1 LRFAPSGKTQYQTPV
16 AGLPRWLSVLGGEFT
31 NIPPLPQTQPDLVDD
46 YSFRLGE
53 GESATVGGTG
63 LDGPVQVKREDD
75 SGKVLAEGD
84 ATASGLEASVHNF
97 VAKKEGRYYLVVTGD
112 QGTPYSLIVT
122 RGADFGNGP
131 TVGTPAGQD
140 ITAKLGDETG

>member
-1 LRFAPSGKTQYQTPV
+1 V
-16 AGLPRWLSVLGGEFT
+16 V
-31 NIPPLPQTQPDLVDD
+31 
-46 YSFRLGE
+46 
-53 GESATVGGTG
+53 TG
-63 LDGPVQVKREDD
+63 LDGPVHVKLEDD

-140 ITAKLGDETG
+140 ITAKLGDETGGAIGAIHGHRPASLGTGFDRIGYLPS